1 MEWASTRGCRQ
12 ASTLGNLD
20 AECQDQPGMR
30 LARVGPGWC
39 QHLWGET
46 TMTANDRPPLVSVVV
61 PTYKRT
67 AMLREALGSVLG
79 QTLRDLEVIV
89 CDNADDPETREVVAS
104 FDDDRIT
111 YVGRPENI
119 GMMANAIDGFRRA
132 TGELVIKLDDD
143 DAFEPDALE
152 TLAAPFADRPELTA
166 SFCDLQLVDV
176 AGHEL
181 AEATTTL
188 QHDTHRESLPE
199 GLHTPFSAIAAQGA
213 VTLAG
218 ALLRRSAIDWDAVP
232 AQAGTSYDLFLVVSA
247 AEDAA
252 SSWYVRRP
260 LVRYRIHGAND
271 SVKNVVPSLEA
282 SQWILREA
290 MASGR
295 HGDAEVF
302 RQRMAQDDARLAREY
317 LLLGDGRRARRSAL
331 DSLRVRPT
339 PAAIS
344 VALLSMLPLGM
355 GTRVSRRRREAY
367 VVAAGRRVDAAP
379 APTTDH

>member
-1 MEWASTRGCRQ
+1 
-12 ASTLGNLD
+12 
-20 AECQDQPGMR
+20 
-30 LARVGPGWC
+30 
-39 QHLWGET
+39 
-46 TMTANDRPPLVSVVV
+46 MTANDRPPLVSVVV
-61 PTYKRT
+61 PTYKRP

-89 CDNADDPETREVVAS
+89 CDNADDPETREVVTS

-132 TGELVIKLDDD
+132 SGELVIKLDDD

-152 TLAAPFADRPELTA
+152 TLAAPFAGRPELTA

-176 AGHEL
+176 AGRPL
-181 AEATTTL
+181 VEATTTL

-232 AQAGTSYDLFLVVSA
+232 AQAGTSYDFFLVLSA

-295 HGDAEVF
+295 HGDADVF

-367 VVAAGRRVDAAP
+367 VVAAGRQVDAAP

>member
-1 MEWASTRGCRQ
+1 M
-12 ASTLGNLD
+12 
-20 AECQDQPGMR
+20 
-30 LARVGPGWC
+30 
-39 QHLWGET
+39 
-46 TMTANDRPPLVSVVV
+46 
-61 PTYKRT
+61 
-67 AMLREALGSVLG
+67 
-79 QTLRDLEVIV
+79 
-89 CDNADDPETREVVAS
+89 
-104 FDDDRIT
+104 
-111 YVGRPENI
+111 
-119 GMMANAIDGFRRA
+119 
-132 TGELVIKLDDD
+132 
-143 DAFEPDALE
+143 
-152 TLAAPFADRPELTA
+152 
-166 SFCDLQLVDV
+166 
-176 AGHEL
+176 
-181 AEATTTL
+181 
-188 QHDTHRESLPE
+188 
-199 GLHTPFSAIAAQGA
+199 
-213 VTLAG
+213 
-218 ALLRRSAIDWDAVP
+218 
-232 AQAGTSYDLFLVVSA
+232 
-247 AEDAA
+247 
-252 SSWYVRRP
+252 RRP

-295 HGDAEVF
+295 HGDADVF